1 MKEVKELES
10 EIPEFNPETHK
21 WDWKLKKVVELTPE
35 ELAEI
40 ARQKRKADLEKRFQP
55 LVANNVY
62 YQKAFGV
69 RVKEI
74 NGEKHAIHKSDEI
87 AQWDRD
93 NLDDFEQKVLK
104 LEAAKKEMDNKEE
117 QERPMLNRKNEYRK
131 RVRKELPYDSSWPTF
146 PACRGGRSDF
156 CIHQTANHGAQLLK
170 CSKTVKHIR
179 DQPFGVEDL
188 NWRVLK

>member
-131 RVRKELPYDSSWPTF
+131 IDEMLLEGLAEQEEGRPQKLARYMTLRRAIKERF
-146 PACRGGRSDF
+146 P
-156 CIHQTANHGAQLLK
+156 K
-170 CSKTVKHIR
+170 
-179 DQPFGVEDL
+179 
-188 NWRVLK
+188 

>member
-1 MKEVKELES
+1 MEKVKELKS

-21 WDWKLKKVVELTPE
+21 WDWKLKKVVELTPK

-40 ARQKRKADLEKRFQP
+40 ARRKRKADLEKRFKP
-55 LVANNVY
+55 LIANNVY

-69 RVKEI
+69 RY
-74 NGEKHAIHKSDEI
+74 NGEYVVSEHDEI

-104 LEAAKKEMDNKEE
+104 LEAAKKEMDDKEE

-131 RVRKELPYDSSWPTF
+131 IDEMLLEGLAEQEEGRPQKLARYMTLRRAIKERF
-146 PACRGGRSDF
+146 P
-156 CIHQTANHGAQLLK
+156 K
-170 CSKTVKHIR
+170 
-179 DQPFGVEDL
+179 
-188 NWRVLK
+188 